1 MRQVAAGEHL
11 DSMRGLPGV
20 DVDGG
25 GAFQYTPDGRL
36 QRIHGHWQPDFR
48 AARDSGRIP
57 PLPPLTPAAPEALCL
72 VEDAMGAALP
82 ALFRRCF
89 LELGNGGFGPGY
101 GLLPAPAGTEPE
113 PGTLLHNC
121 YHERGSLL
129 VNGSLLVIC
138 NWGCGILSLIDVS
151 DRAGPM
157 WTIDP
162 NGPNNPN
169 DALFRK
175 NHTFTRWLGSWVEEV
190 LEQPAAVRAGYWDA
204 GQMTPDRRQGSK
216 PR

>member
-36 QRIHGHWQPDFR
+36 QRIHGRWQPDFR

-72 VEDAMGAALP
+72 VEDAIGAALP

-89 LELGNGGFGPGY
+89 LELGNGGSARATGY
-101 GLLPAPAGTEPE
+101 CR
-113 PGTLLHNC
+113 H
-121 YHERGSLL
+121 
-129 VNGSLLVIC
+129 
-138 NWGCGILSLIDVS
+138 
-151 DRAGPM
+151 
-157 WTIDP
+157 
-162 NGPNNPN
+162 
-169 DALFRK
+169 
-175 NHTFTRWLGSWVEEV
+175 
-190 LEQPAAVRAGYWDA
+190 
-204 GQMTPDRRQGSK
+204 RQGLNRS
-216 PR
+216 PGHCFTTLITSGAACS

>member
-36 QRIHGHWQPDFR
+36 QRIHGRWQPDFR

-72 VEDAMGAALP
+72 VEDAIGAALP

-113 PGTLLHNC
+113 PGTLLHNS
-121 YHERGSLL
+121 YHERGRLL

-138 NWGCGILSLIDVS
+138 NADYLRSMIGC
-151 DRAGPM
+151 DRRDGGARCGRGPLQAAA
-157 WTIDP
+157 P
-162 NGPNNPN
+162 RP
-169 DALFRK
+169 
-175 NHTFTRWLGSWVEEV
+175 V
-190 LEQPAAVRAGYWDA
+190 LQPARIRAMRRRLA
-204 GQMTPDRRQGSK
+204 GTCGS
-216 PR
+216 PVSPIATF